1 MSEDFLITVVSFT
14 FLIILFNGFD
24 LKDKVIDENVITGIC
39 LLEKYFV
46 KQICWKTCK
55 SFSLS
60 LNPFCSSK
68 KTFDIEVRKV
78 EKKKKSET

>member
-46 KQICWKTCK
+46 KQIC
-55 SFSLS
+55 
-60 LNPFCSSK
+60 
-68 KTFDIEVRKV
+68 
-78 EKKKKSET
+78 